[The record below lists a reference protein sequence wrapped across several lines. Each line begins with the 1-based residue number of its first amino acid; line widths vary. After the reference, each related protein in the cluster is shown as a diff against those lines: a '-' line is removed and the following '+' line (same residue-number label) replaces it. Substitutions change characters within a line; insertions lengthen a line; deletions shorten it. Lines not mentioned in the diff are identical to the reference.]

1 MSYLFSCIGNTGL
14 WNQCWNLCIAKA
26 WAGNNDATSEKSI
39 KDLTNEQKCAIVLY
53 IDSTVSTTTR

>member
-1 MSYLFSCIGNTGL
+1 MKSVLESVHCEGL
-14 WNQCWNLCIAKA
+14 SRHY
-26 WAGNNDATSEKSI
+26 TSESEKSI